1 MIPTPA
7 ANEIARNVRDAL
19 REDLGAIG
27 RDYTAEL
34 INAECI
40 ATATLI
46 SREAGVL
53 CGQAWVNEV
62 FQQLGGK
69 VELTWHKAE
78 GDVIAADDI
87 LLTMTG
93 PARSILTGERTAMNL
108 LQTLSGT
115 ATVTSQYAEQL
126 HDSTCQLLDT
136 RKTIPGLR
144 LAQKYAVAVG
154 GGHNHRIGLFDAFL
168 IKENHIAAAGSIAQA
183 VRNARQL
190 NSDLK
195 LEVEVETLA
204 ELEQAIAAKV
214 DVIMLDNF
222 SLTMMTQAVTLVRAL
237 DASIKLE
244 ASGDVTLE
252 TLATIATTGVDYIS
266 VGALTKHVR
275 ALDLSLRVNVQ

>member
-222 SLTMMTQAVTLVRAL
+222 SLTMMTEAVTLVRAL